1 MTRQGRRFSAQEKV
15 AILRRHLFEKVPI
28 SELCDEHHLAPNLF
42 YRWQKEFFGN
52 GAAAFERDNGTEV
65 RHLKN
70 RGEAIW
76 AERDRKL
83 AEARAAR
90 AARRAQAR
98 LNNAPSE
105 ALTSAKETPMLHPA
119 GETDAGSAGEH
130 PARDSRLGRGRK
142 AGAGMALRD
151 DPRAPLEPFGLSPDA
166 SENSGWPQDSRP
178 SESLMPTGHL
188 SSSR

>member
-119 GETDAGSAGEH
+119 GETDAGSAAVRQAHRTLSLWKRGEH
-130 PARDSRLGRGRK
+130 PARLFSCFAGGDSTAGVWPKGWSGDGPSGR
-142 AGAGMALRD
+142 
-151 DPRAPLEPFGLSPDA
+151 SP
-166 SENSGWPQDSRP
+166 RP
-178 SESLMPTGHL
+178 S
-188 SSSR
+188 